1 MKTIFELKEH
11 EVTETPLL
19 LFECELSSG
28 VTERWSTHR
37 VEVDG
42 NVYQP
47 AILKHNAYDIRA
59 SADEGIDALAKIS
72 VTLAN
77 ADSHFSEIDRT
88 VGFKGS
94 KLLVKFLFFDLKNNI
109 AATAASAIFRGVAN
123 PPDEITESNL
133 RLTFNNRLSMQR
145 LLLPEVRIQKRCP
158 WIFPA
163 NDAQRTEG
171 VHGGTNGKC
180 SPFFRCGY
188 SPGLTDGAGSLN
200 NGVAFTQ
207 CDYTRTSCEQRG
219 MFDLDA
225 SGKIT
230 RRFGGIEFVP
240 SSIVVR
246 SYGESGSH
254 LVSPV
259 ENEAK
264 YNDFVPLI
272 YGTAWY
278 QPGVI
283 FARNDGNLTH
293 MEVLLGMGE
302 IEGVLKVLVN
312 GIEIPAGIIGANMTS
327 TGWFNIVC
335 HGNRTGNF
343 NADFTDVAGHPL
355 GDPYGSLAVIDV
367 VVPNRINDGKS
378 LPTIKVLAQ
387 GMKLSTFDSE
397 GGYVGEMFSNNPAWV
412 LFDVLSRSGWAREE
426 LDIPSFFRVAEYCD
440 TQIQTIDLNGN
451 AISTPRFQCNLVVR
465 KRRSAADLLRGIR
478 NGSGL
483 ALTFSQAGQ
492 LQLRAE
498 TSLELQQ
505 PQKLDGSNSTEQLN
519 GGWPAYEF
527 GDGNLGFSAIA
538 RKNNGAP
545 SVRMYSKS
553 TADSPNRLSVEFQD
567 AFNEYQQDSVSLVEL
582 DDVLQVG
589 QEISA
594 PLTALGIPNLD
605 QAIRVVQFNLAKSS
619 KGNSYI
625 EFDTSVKA
633 FGLRVGDL
641 ITVTYLKEG
650 LQRSLFRIIRLA
662 PGMNFRLVTI
672 TAQKH
677 DDAWYEGSSATIGG
691 YTGRQPAFE
700 IGLPRPLTGT
710 TIDANGATQFGVE
723 ENQNI
728 GTDGSVDISLRISF
742 TQPRKPVTAKT
753 GIPLVG
759 LSPTTTSAGGA
770 LAGNQSYYYVLTSV
784 DSDGRESG
792 LSFTVRATIPAGT
805 NTNQVTLTNLSF
817 APGTAGFN
825 VYRGRNP
832 QQLTL
837 VASAVPAA
845 TTFTDSGLTEG
856 VVGPPDENYDHANFY
871 WRFELQSELTADIAT
886 ANTVGNS
893 SLQMMTHE
901 YRGMTVR
908 ITQGKGAG
916 QERAV
921 LANDPT
927 TLAIS
932 PAWTII
938 PDTTS
943 KFAISDSTWQFG
955 ATSQNSPIEF
965 SVPNREGVSIEI
977 SGRSANVNDKEC
989 FYELSPLTVW
999 RIGGGVGNSVDENLP
1014 PAPSFGLF
1022 AVGRGEVDL
1031 LSVSFPSFTNTRTVT
1046 AGTLTLHCWNEFN
1059 SPTAY
1064 WLSTSID
1071 ESADEV
1077 GLNIAG
1083 GAATGDLI
1091 QVDAEVMA
1099 VVEHK
1104 NGGMNY
1110 TVTRG
1115 AMGTTPAAHI
1125 LQPAG
1130 QIPIYHLER
1139 RVSIVPFPRDFFG
1152 TPASGSYAHTVSLA
1166 HCRIAAAELFVTNTR
1181 GNSPVAHHNYTSTE
1195 DFGIRTLNGGQ
1206 ITIQV
1211 EGYLAIQDEAA
1222 PAFVLDDYYS
1232 VRDIFA
1238 VVGAAPTGAAIIM
1251 QVRQDDE
1258 VFCTLTIPST
1268 PAGTTISNVVDGFGL
1283 APLQHGKRLLL
1294 DILSVGTSGSTT
1306 PGSDLTV
1313 TIRL

>member
-1 MKTIFELKEH
+1 MPTIFELKEQA
-11 EVTETPLL
+11 VTETPLL
-19 LFECELSSG
+19 LFECELHSG

-37 VEVDG
+37 VEVEG
-42 NVYQP
+42 HIYEP
-47 AILKHNAYDIRA
+47 AILRHNAYDIRA
-59 SADEGIDALAKIS
+59 SADEGIDALARMS
-72 VTLAN
+72 VTLSN
-77 ADSHFSEIDRT
+77 VDSHFSEIEQT

-94 KLLVKFLFFDLKNNI
+94 KLLVKFLFFDLKNNV
-109 AATAASAIFRGVAN
+109 AATAAAAIFRGVAN

-133 RLTFNNRLSMQR
+133 RLTFSNRLSMQR

-163 NDAQRTEG
+163 NDAQRVEG
-171 VHGGTNGKC
+171 VHGGANGKC

-188 SPGLTDGAGSLN
+188 SPDVADGAGSLN
-200 NGVAFTQ
+200 NGMPYTQ
-207 CDYTRTSCEQRG
+207 CDYTRSSCEQRG

-225 SGKIT
+225 SRNVT
-230 RRFGGIEFVP
+230 RRFGGVEFVP

-254 LVSPV
+254 LALPV
-259 ENEAK
+259 ENEAR

-272 YGTAWY
+272 YGTVWY
-278 QPGVI
+278 QPSVI

-293 MEVLLGMGE
+293 LEVLLGMGE

-312 GIEIPAGIIGANMTS
+312 DIEIPDGVSGGNLTA

-343 NADFTDVAGHPL
+343 NADFSDGAGRPQ
-355 GDPYGSLAVIDV
+355 GDPYGSLAVMGI

-378 LPTIKVLAQ
+378 LPTIRVLAQ
-387 GMKLSTFDSE
+387 GMKLSTFDAE
-397 GGYVGEMFSNNPAWV
+397 GGYVGETFTNNPAWI
-412 LFDVLSRSGWAREE
+412 LFDVLSRTGWAREE
-426 LDIPSFFRVAEYCD
+426 MDVPSFASVADYCD

-451 AISTPRFQCNLVVR
+451 AISIPRFQCNLVVR

-498 TSLELQQ
+498 SSLELQQ
-505 PQKLDGSNSTEQLN
+505 PQKPDGSNSTEQLN

-538 RKNNGAP
+538 RKKNGEP
-545 SVRMYSKS
+545 SVRMFSKS

-567 AFNEYQQDSVSLVEL
+567 AFNEYQQDSVSLVEVE
-582 DDVLQVG
+582 DVLQAG

-605 QAIRVVQFNLAKSS
+605 QAIRVVQFNLAKAS

-641 ITVTYLKEG
+641 ITITYLKEG
-650 LQRSLFRIIRLA
+650 LQRSLFRIIRLS
-662 PGMNFRLVTI
+662 PGTNYRLVTI

-677 DDAWYEGSSATIGG
+677 EDAWYEGSSASIGG

-710 TIDANGATQFGVE
+710 VVDAHGETQFGVE
-723 ENQNI
+723 EVQKE
-728 GTDGSVDISLRISF
+728 GTDGSVDISLRVSF
-742 TQPRKPVTAKT
+742 TQPRRPVAAKT

-759 LSPTTTSAGGA
+759 LSPTTSSTGGT
-770 LAGNQSYYYVLTSV
+770 LSGNQSLYYVLTSV

-792 LSFTVRATIPAGT
+792 LSFTVRATIPADT
-805 NTNQVTLTNLSF
+805 DTNQVNLTHLSF

-825 VYRGRNP
+825 VYRGKNP
-832 QQLTL
+832 QQLTMVAENVP
-837 VASAVPAA
+837 VAS
-845 TTFTDSGLTEG
+845 TFADSGLSEG
-856 VVGPPDENYDHANFY
+856 VAGPPDENFDHANFY
-871 WRFELQSELTADIAT
+871 WRLELQGENTADIAT

-893 SLQMMTHE
+893 TLQMMTNE
-901 YRGMTVR
+901 YRGMVAR
-908 ITQGKGAG
+908 ITHGKGTG
-916 QERAV
+916 QERPI

-927 TLAIS
+927 ALAVA
-932 PAWTII
+932 PPWTII

-943 KFAISDSTWQFG
+943 KFAIADSTWQFG
-955 ATSQNSPIEF
+955 GTSQNSPIEF
-965 SVPNREGVSIEI
+965 TVPNREGVNVEI

-999 RIGGGVGNSVDENLP
+999 RIGGGAGSTLDEDVP
-1014 PAPSFGLF
+1014 PSPSFGLF
-1022 AVGRGEVDL
+1022 AAGRGEVDL

-1046 AGTLTLHCWNEFN
+1046 AGTLTLHYWNEFN
-1059 SPTAY
+1059 SPTGY
-1064 WLSTSID
+1064 SLSSAID
-1071 ESADEV
+1071 ESIDV
-1077 GLNIAG
+1077 IGLNISG
-1083 GAATGDLI
+1083 GAIDGDLI
-1091 QVDAEVMA
+1091 QVESELMT
-1099 VVEHK
+1099 VVENQ

-1110 TVTRG
+1110 KVTRG
-1115 AMGTTPAAHI
+1115 AMGTTAAAHT
-1125 LQPAG
+1125 LQ
-1130 QIPIYHLER
+1130 QSSEIPLYHLDKK
-1139 RVSIVPFPRDFFG
+1139 VSIVPFPRDFFG
-1152 TPASGSYAHTVSLA
+1152 SPASGSYAHTVSLA
-1166 HCRIAAAELFVTNTR
+1166 HARIAAAELFVTNAR
-1181 GNSPVAHHNYTSTE
+1181 GNSAVAHHNYTSTE

-1206 ITIQV
+1206 ISIQV

-1222 PAFVLDDYYS
+1222 PAFVIDDYYS

-1238 VVGAAPTGAAIIM
+1238 VVGEAPTGSPIVM
-1251 QVRQDDE
+1251 QLRQDDA

-1268 PAGTTISNVVDGFGL
+1268 PAGTKISNLIDGFGL
-1283 APLQHGKRLLL
+1283 APLQLGKRLLL
-1294 DILSVGTSGSTT
+1294 DILSVGTSNSTT

-1313 TIRL
+1313 TMRL